1 MEESILFLCTGG
13 TIDKCYPRTQV
24 CCSMCRPALLINY
37 FYDDQQKKLEMI
49 DLRTRAG
56 TVLSL
61 EILPSERFFFVIII
75 IIVFITIIIIN
86 INTTITM
93 IFDER
98 C

>member
-1 MEESILFLCTGG
+1 
-13 TIDKCYPRTQV
+13 
-24 CCSMCRPALLINY
+24 
-37 FYDDQQKKLEMI
+37 MI
-49 DLRTRAG
+49 ELRTRAG

-75 IIVFITIIIIN
+75 IIVFITIIIVN
-86 INTTITM
+86 IITTITM

>member
-24 CCSMCRPALLINY
+24 CCSMCRIIFLMIS
-37 FYDDQQKKLEMI
+37 QKKLIE
-49 DLRTRAG
+49 LRTRAG

-61 EILPSERFFFVIII
+61 EILPSERFLFVIII
-75 IIVFITIIIIN
+75 IIVFITIIIVN
-86 INTTITM
+86 IITTITM

>member
-24 CCSMCRPALLINY
+24 CCSMCRIIFLMIG
-37 FYDDQQKKLEMI
+37 QKKLQMI
-49 DLRTRAG
+49 ELRTRAG

-61 EILPSERFFFVIII
+61 EILPSERFLFVIII
-75 IIVFITIIIIN
+75 IIVFITIIIVN
-86 INTTITM
+86 IITTITM